1 MADGA
6 NTGRLGERLRQ
17 GVSREMSEREREN
30 MFWTDLTYC
39 KLIDFLFIFFNQC
52 KKSLGHER
60 LVLSGPGS
68 ESPVG
73 WGTRIP
79 AGQ

>member
-1 MADGA
+1 
-6 NTGRLGERLRQ
+6 
-17 GVSREMSEREREN
+17 